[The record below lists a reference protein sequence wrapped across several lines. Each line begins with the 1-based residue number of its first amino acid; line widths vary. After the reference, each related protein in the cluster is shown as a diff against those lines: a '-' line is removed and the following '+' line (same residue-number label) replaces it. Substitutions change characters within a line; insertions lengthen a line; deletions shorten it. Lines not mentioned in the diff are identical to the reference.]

1 VKTANSPENGSAG
14 GQKRHDTRLSGLL
27 TKAMRLPG
35 PERAGVISQRYQPK
49 LSAKENK
56 GADSHAVTFSNDPCT
71 GVAAAVMSEKDLE
84 TRLDELETR
93 MAFQDDII
101 NTLSEQVAKQELEL
115 RELWQAKQLLHRQ
128 LKEVSPSNIKSE
140 EEETPPPHY

>member
-1 VKTANSPENGSAG
+1 MA
-14 GQKRHDTRLSGLL
+14 LSG
-27 TKAMRLPG
+27 PQ
-35 PERAGVISQRYQPK
+35 RAEVINPSDQPK
-49 LSAKENK
+49 LIKALT
-56 GADSHAVTFSNDPCT
+56 VTFSNNPCT
-71 GVAAAVMSEKDLE
+71 GVAATNMTEKDLE